1 MGAVRWAVGCLFG
14 WGSATNGKYIFLLWG
29 SNVLHVCVDQGLLS
43 ETYVISTQVCEKIIS
58 EEVVGDSML
67 DLSPRLGPLSDSL
80 YLNRKLLYDE
90 YLSRGV
96 VVWVTA
102 SISIT
107 ILFKLV

>member
-1 MGAVRWAVGCLFG
+1 MGNIYSCC
-14 WGSATNGKYIFLLWG
+14 GKH
-29 SNVLHVCVDQGLLS
+29 VLHVCVDQGLSS
-43 ETYVISTQVCEKIIS
+43 EAYVISTQVCEKIIS

-67 DLSPRLGPLSDSL
+67 DLSPSLGPLSDSL

-90 YLSRGV
+90 YLSGGV

-107 ILFKLV
+107 ILFKFF